1 MTISPAYKQSFGLN
15 LRPAFAWAAILAFGI
30 FTSLLILAGA
40 GKILN
45 LVFPAGALAVG
56 VLLYFRAP
64 ILYIGFSWWVCLLT
78 PFVRRLVD
86 YRSGVFTDPS
96 PILLAP
102 YLVILVSLITFWK
115 HLPKTYKQDGL
126 PFLLSIAAIFY
137 GIAIGF
143 VLQPPIKV
151 AVAALDWLGPIL
163 FGFHLF
169 IHWRHYLD
177 YRQNLQRVLT
187 WGILVMGTYGVVQYL
202 IAPEWDR
209 FWLISTEITAMGKPE
224 PLGIRVWSTLNSPE
238 PFAAI
243 MAGSL
248 LLLFNGQ
255 SAVRLPAAIA
265 GYLSFLLCAVRSGW
279 LGWATG
285 FLSLATSLRPKLQMR
300 LLITVLVMSICLV
313 PLATIEPF
321 SSSISARLETFSDLE
336 NDQSAADRQ
345 ELYRIV
351 LDSALTNVT
360 GGGISGA
367 RIDSALLLMLM
378 ELGWIGMI
386 PYVSGVVLLIFNLF
400 KQPSPSSDPFIG
412 TARAIVLTAL
422 VRFPLNVPMLGA
434 SGLLLWTFLGIG
446 LAGLKYHQKQKQL

>member
-1 MTISPAYKQSFGLN
+1 
-15 LRPAFAWAAILAFGI
+15 
-30 FTSLLILAGA
+30 
-40 GKILN
+40 
-45 LVFPAGALAVG
+45 
-56 VLLYFRAP
+56 
-64 ILYIGFSWWVCLLT
+64 
-78 PFVRRLVD
+78 
-86 YRSGVFTDPS
+86 
-96 PILLAP
+96 
-102 YLVILVSLITFWK
+102 
-115 HLPKTYKQDGL
+115 
-126 PFLLSIAAIFY
+126 
-137 GIAIGF
+137 
-143 VLQPPIKV
+143 
-151 AVAALDWLGPIL
+151 
-163 FGFHLF
+163 
-169 IHWRHYLD
+169 
-177 YRQNLQRVLT
+177 
-187 WGILVMGTYGVVQYL
+187 
-202 IAPEWDR
+202 
-209 FWLISTEITAMGKPE
+209 
-224 PLGIRVWSTLNSPE
+224 
-238 PFAAI
+238 
-243 MAGSL
+243 
-248 LLLFNGQ
+248 
-255 SAVRLPAAIA
+255 
-265 GYLSFLLCAVRSGW
+265 
-279 LGWATG
+279 
-285 FLSLATSLRPKLQMR
+285 MR